1 MRIPPISSAQDPDLT
16 LGGAI
21 FLMQFNPE
29 EWIHRRVESIGLLD
43 LFSFRRRISVDFE
56 IPREDLTGYPG
67 LGIVP
72 LALLEKQLLIHFDL
86 LDDEGKALP
95 LLTKEQNA
103 FVAWSALARI
113 ALFEIEEATGSPSSL
128 SRSLLNDLQA
138 IVLSE
143 RTAGEQLVH
152 TLPSRHSHSREGAI
166 LGSSDFFL
174 DLAFDLARHYLLITL
189 VRAEEAERRIFKFAY
204 AQEME
209 ARAGK
214 TWSRFLAR
222 MGWGATQLDF
232 QLPAVGQGSSYH
244 VELAPPSGLG
254 VADAALDVID
264 PAAADYEVAV
274 DEAGH
279 RIHGYVAR
287 ASASATGILSVWLW
301 PVKAGLV
308 RTGLVTS
315 IVTSLALGFLLITDA
330 VVRLSGDISAALLL
344 TIPGLIAAF
353 IVRPGEHSAVSTL
366 LLGIRL
372 QIAFA
377 GFIAYAAALT
387 ALGGFSD
394 LALGWIW
401 LVLYLLASLI
411 TVSLAVAYIGI
422 SPVLPDVGPAG
433 EIESGVTNG

>member
-1 MRIPPISSAQDPDLT
+1 MTIPPISTIKDPDLA

-56 IPREDLTGYPG
+56 IARDELTGYPDVP
-67 LGIVP
+67 IVP

-86 LDDEGKALP
+86 LDEQGKALP

-113 ALFEIEEATGSPSSL
+113 ALFEIEEATGVPSAL
-128 SRSLLNDLQA
+128 SRPLLNDLKA

-143 RTAGEQLVH
+143 RTAGERLVES
-152 TLPSRHSHSREGAI
+152 LASRHSGSSEGAI
-166 LGSSDFFL
+166 LGGSDFFL
-174 DLAFDLARHYLLITL
+174 DLAFDLARHYLLITP
-189 VRAEEAERRIFKFAY
+189 VQPEEGERRIFKFAY

-209 ARAGK
+209 ARPGK
-214 TWSRFLAR
+214 TWSRFVAR

-244 VELAPPSGLG
+244 VELAPPPGLA
-254 VADAALDVID
+254 VADGALDVSD
-264 PAAADYEVAV
+264 PAAGDYEVAV

-301 PVKAGLV
+301 PVRAGLV

-315 IVTSLALGFLLITDA
+315 IVTTLALGFLLLTDA
-330 VVRLSGDISAALLL
+330 VVRLSGDTSAAFLL

-353 IVRPGEHSAVSTL
+353 IVRPGEHSAVSGL

-394 LALGWIW
+394 LVLGWIW
-401 LVLYLLASLI
+401 LVLYLLLSLDTI
-411 TVSLAVAYIGI
+411 SLAIAYIGI
-422 SPVLPDVGPAG
+422 PPVLPDVGPVDQVD
-433 EIESGVTNG
+433 SGVTDG